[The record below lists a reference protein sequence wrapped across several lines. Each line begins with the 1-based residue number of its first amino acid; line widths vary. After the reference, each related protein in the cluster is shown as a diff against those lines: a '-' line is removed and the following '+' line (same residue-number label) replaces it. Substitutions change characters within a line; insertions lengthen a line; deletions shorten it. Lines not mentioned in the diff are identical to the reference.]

1 VNGRKRHLLVDS
13 QGLVLGVH
21 ITSAA
26 VRDEH
31 GGAYLLRKVGASYPR
46 LEVLWVDGGYEGL
59 FRAYAWHIQGLEVQ
73 MSIQQK
79 VRAYAVTSKRWV
91 VERTFAWLG
100 RYRRL
105 SKDYEY
111 LCQTSENWIYVA
123 MSHLLVRRL
132 ARMRAF

>member
-1 VNGRKRHLLVDS
+1 MSYFQLIAQGDAVSRLVALL
-13 QGLVLGVH
+13 LLGMSV
-21 ITSAA
+21 
-26 VRDEH
+26 
-31 GGAYLLRKVGASYPR
+31 AS
-46 LEVLWVDGGYEGL
+46 
-59 FRAYAWHIQGLEVQ
+59 
-73 MSIQQK
+73 
-79 VRAYAVTSKRWV
+79 WV